1 MNLKTSV
8 RSPGAEDKFKEI
20 SEAYACLSD
29 DKKRKESVEFRR
41 IVRMTLSQKFNSRDS
56 EEGDAESAIFQ

>member
-1 MNLKTSV
+1 M
-8 RSPGAEDKFKEI
+8 RSPGAEEKFKEI

-41 IVRMTLSQKFNSRDS
+41 IVRMSQNSRDS
-56 EEGDAESAIFQ
+56 